1 MRSMLRRLTLAQA
14 AVTADAAGTGRIIG
28 TPIAGAAGGD
38 EIGNERSGF
47 CLGGGPEAPAVL
59 EVAHEMGITH
69 RFPAESDLGHV
80 GFSDKAFD
88 RLDQVDMGRRV
99 VRFGRG
105 LRHA

>member
-1 MRSMLRRLTLAQA
+1 MENMLRRLTLAQA

-38 EIGNERSGF
+38 EFGNESTSF
-47 CLGGGPEAPAVL
+47 SLGGWPEAPPVL

-80 GFSDKAFD
+80 GFTDKAFD
-88 RLDQVDMGRRV
+88 RLDQVDMGRRF

-105 LRHA
+105 LRHV